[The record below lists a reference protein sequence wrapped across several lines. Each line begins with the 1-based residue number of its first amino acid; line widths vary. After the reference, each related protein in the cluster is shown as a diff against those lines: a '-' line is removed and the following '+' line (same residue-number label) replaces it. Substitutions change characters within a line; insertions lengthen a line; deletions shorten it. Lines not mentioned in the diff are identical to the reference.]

1 MAEKNLKN
9 VLWIKTGWSDFYQG
23 GPVNGNFSYLQSG
36 RAKNPSKQIKEGHE
50 KYNFLPTPDGFY
62 CVYLP
67 PQGKARSIPYD
78 DEERTWTV
86 VCLAKKPGQT
96 GIHVVGWFER
106 AYLLGQSFDRPEYD
120 IGGFRVSSEG
130 SRFTYSIKSD
140 HAYLVH
146 PNDRINPFSHSS
158 VKTGKYSFL
167 TLENEKNNKR
177 KKEVLKI
184 LSSELKKLKSI
195 AIKNP
200 NTSNVEDFDNDEVD
214 PVSGFGTPEHRK
226 KVEKSA
232 VKFVTNHLRKKGYNI
247 ISVED
252 QNCGYD
258 LLASKGKS
266 SLEVEVKGTAGS
278 EERFFLTRNENFT

>member
-1 MAEKNLKN
+1 MGSEMC
-9 VLWIKTGWSDFYQG
+9 IRD
-23 GPVNGNFSYLQSG
+23 
-36 RAKNPSKQIKEGHE
+36 R
-50 KYNFLPTPDGFY
+50 
-62 CVYLP
+62 
-67 PQGKARSIPYD
+67 ARSIPYD

-278 EERFFLTRNENFT
+278 EERFFLTRNENFYMRNGNQNWRLAIVTNALSSDRSLIFSDAKQVIKKFTFEPLAFKCTPKSP